1 MTILL
6 KKTKLLVDPIS
17 THPLR
22 FDFKKERNM
31 IIIHNAQS
39 TLRPYPSK
47 PIHLIPISVS
57 LGLQA
62 AASGSAAATAA
73 SRSRPPPAPA
83 RACGGGGVCGRSEG
97 RQRREADP
105 RQRPAVKGK
114 SGCGEK
120 RRGGSGGGSPAAG
133 ASRAVGGSGGGYLHP
148 YVLGFELGLHQR
160 RVVRPRARPRRSSAR
175 SLS

>member
-1 MTILL
+1 
-6 KKTKLLVDPIS
+6 
-17 THPLR
+17 
-22 FDFKKERNM
+22 M

-39 TLRPYPSK
+39 TLKPYPSK
-47 PIHLIPISVS
+47 PIHPIPIFVS

-120 RRGGSGGGSPAAG
+120 RRGGSGGGGGGSPAAG

-148 YVLGFELGLHQR
+148 CVLRFELGLRRR
-160 RVVRPRARPRRSSAR
+160 RVVRPRS
-175 SLS
+175 